1 MPAWLVAGLGN
12 PEERYEVTRHNVGR
26 MVADRLLDDAG
37 ERFRKVRFVPVE
49 AAEIHIGDERV
60 VVARSTRYMNESGPG
75 YASLAKKHGIE
86 PERVIAVHDELD
98 IPAGTIRTK
107 QGGGTS
113 GHNGVRSLAGA
124 LRTPEFLRV
133 RVGIGRPPGRQD
145 PADFVLQPIAK
156 RDRADVDVL
165 VEHAADAVRSLIG
178 EGLARTQDRF
188 NRSAPPAAGDRPATP
203 DASPN

>member
-1 MPAWLVAGLGN
+1 MAWLVAGLGN
-12 PEERYEVTRHNVGR
+12 PGDRYARTRHNVGR
-26 MVADRLLDDAG
+26 MVADALVREAG
-37 ERFRKVRFVPVE
+37 ERYRKVRFLPAE
-49 AAEIHIGDERV
+49 AGEIRIGDEHV

-75 YASLAKKHGIE
+75 FASLAKKHGID

-98 IPAGTIRTK
+98 IPAGTIRVK
-107 QGGGTS
+107 LGGGTS

-145 PADFVLQPIAK
+145 PADFVLEPIAK
-156 RDRADVDVL
+156 RDRADVELL
-165 VEHAADAVRSLIG
+165 VAHAADAARSAVI

-188 NRSAPPAAGDRPATP
+188 NRSAPSAGGTG
-203 DASPN
+203 ST